1 MKHHHIPPN
10 VTPVDWF
17 RRIPNGGTFF
27 VDEARAPVPSGRP
40 PAGPVTPVDWF
51 RRMPTGGTFFVDP
64 ARTASRRPI
73 R

>member
-1 MKHHHIPPN
+1 MNP

-17 RRIPNGGTFF
+17 RRMPNGGGTFF
-27 VDEARAPVPSGRP
+27 VDPTRNRAPIAPTAHRP
-40 PAGPVTPVDWF
+40 ATAVTPVDWF

-64 ARTASRRPI
+64 ARTATRRPI